1 MASGICW
8 LASYPKSGNT
18 WLRAVVSTLASG
30 QPVDINAM
38 RSLGA
43 SADSRCAFE
52 DALGID
58 SANLSPAQEKNLR
71 PRAYEIWA
79 AEAGRTLYCRT
90 QDACHSTPAG
100 EPLFPAAVT
109 RGAVYVVRD
118 PRAVA
123 VSLAHYLDLSID
135 AAIAVMDDSAATLA
149 SSTQQYSQHLGI
161 LLRRWSDHVE
171 SWLSAPFPLHLVR
184 YEDMRADPRSTFAAL
199 ATFLD
204 LPCDPASIAAAVD
217 ATAFARLQAQEHAA
231 GFVEKPR
238 TARVFFREGKHDG
251 WRRSLTPEQ
260 AARIVAAH
268 GPAMRRLGYD
278 ATLAPF
284 RPERGA
290 AVAPRFRSS

>member
-1 MASGICW
+1 MASGIRW

-38 RSLGA
+38 GFLGA

-52 DALGID
+52 HALGID
-58 SANLSPAQEKNLR
+58 SANLSPAQETNLR

-79 AEAGRTLYCRT
+79 AEAGRTLYCKT
-90 QDACHSTPAG
+90 HDACHSTPAG

-123 VSLAHYLDLSID
+123 VSLAHYLDLPID
-135 AAIAVMDDSAATLA
+135 AAIAVMDDPAATLA
-149 SSTQQYSQHLGI
+149 SSTKRYSQHLGI

-171 SWLSAPFPLHLVR
+171 SWLGARFPVHLMR
-184 YEDMRADPRSTFAAL
+184 YEDMLAHPRPAFAAL
-199 ATFLD
+199 AAFLD
-204 LPCDPASIAAAVD
+204 LPCDPATIAAAVD
-217 ATAFARLQAQEHAA
+217 ATVFSRLQAQEYDA

-238 TARVFFREGKHDG
+238 TARVFFREGKRDG
-251 WRRSLTPEQ
+251 WRRSLTPDQ

-268 GPAMRRLGYD
+268 GPMMRRLGYD
-278 ATLAPF
+278 VALAPF
-284 RPERGA
+284 RPARGA
-290 AVAPRFRSS
+290 A